1 MLRCAK
7 AVGLGLTF
15 VAVLMAAPVSAN
27 TITYQAF
34 LAGTNEVPANASPA
48 TGFATLTLDDIL
60 DTLSVDETFSGLIG
74 GNAAA
79 AHIHCCAPVGVNAI
93 VAVGFPGFP
102 AAASGHYV
110 QTFVLTN
117 ASTYTPAFIAAHG
130 GTVASAEADLIAA
143 LNSGNAYVNIHNTV
157 FGGGEI
163 RGQIAATVPEPASMT
178 LLATGIAALVAR
190 RRRTLRR
197 R

>member
-1 MLRCAK
+1 MLRSA
-7 AVGLGLTF
+7 AALSLTMCTF
-15 VAVLMAAPVSAN
+15 LVAAPVSAN
-27 TITYQAF
+27 TITYQAV
-34 LAGTNEVPANASPA
+34 LAGTNEVPPNASPA

-60 DTLSVDETFSGLIG
+60 NTLTVDETFSGLIG

-102 AAASGHYV
+102 AATSGHYV
-110 QTFVLTN
+110 QTFALTN
-117 ASTYTPAFIAAHG
+117 PATYTAAFVTAHG
-130 GTVASAEADLIAA
+130 GTAASAEADLIAA
-143 LNSGNAYVNIHNTV
+143 LNSGNAYVNIHNAV

-163 RGQIAATVPEPASMT
+163 RGQITATLPEPASMT
-178 LLATGIAALVAR
+178 LLGTGIAALVAR

-197 R
+197 S